1 VLPALLA
8 TEHGAFRSSR
18 QRPHAGASAIPTL
31 HFGQPVAAAR
41 ANGSVG
47 VAVVLKLFAGA
58 AAPVTAPL
66 KWPMFASAFA
76 LAPEGPEIR
85 DRKTHKPMG
94 ARGASRADALGQA
107 RVGAIEPKAGGDVV
121 PQDKPQEHIMAQSSY
136 SRGSDLKDK
145 ASEQF
150 NKAADQVESMANR
163 VADQGREAGERMQE
177 VAGNFKG
184 AVDRS
189 LKDQPMATL
198 AGAAVVGF
206 VLGALWKS

>member
-1 VLPALLA
+1 
-8 TEHGAFRSSR
+8 
-18 QRPHAGASAIPTL
+18 
-31 HFGQPVAAAR
+31 
-41 ANGSVG
+41 
-47 VAVVLKLFAGA
+47 VAVVLKLFAVA
-58 AAPVTAPL
+58 EAPVTAPL
-66 KWPMFASAFA
+66 KWPMSASAFA
-76 LAPEGPEIR
+76 LAPEGPEKR
-85 DRKTHKPMG
+85 DRKTRKPMG
-94 ARGASRADALGQA
+94 ARGASRADAFGQA
-107 RVGAIEPKAGGDVV
+107 RVGALNQRQVGTLC
-121 PQDKPQEHIMAQSSY
+121 HRTNLRSTIMAQSSY

>member
-1 VLPALLA
+1 
-8 TEHGAFRSSR
+8 
-18 QRPHAGASAIPTL
+18 
-31 HFGQPVAAAR
+31 
-41 ANGSVG
+41 
-47 VAVVLKLFAGA
+47 
-58 AAPVTAPL
+58 
-66 KWPMFASAFA
+66 
-76 LAPEGPEIR
+76 
-85 DRKTHKPMG
+85 
-94 ARGASRADALGQA
+94 
-107 RVGAIEPKAGGDVV
+107 
-121 PQDKPQEHIMAQSSY
+121 MAQSSY

-145 ASEQF
+145 ASEQL
-150 NKAADQVESMANR
+150 NKAADQVESMAHR